1 MESMCVCVHML
12 TMSGHS
18 HGYSIEIKVISS
30 VGESGFEFLAQA
42 VNSHVAL

>member
-1 MESMCVCVHML
+1 MCVHML

-18 HGYSIEIKVISS
+18 RGYSIEIKVISS